1 MVEVGKESAHEK
13 TEYASHHLQT
23 LPQVLTVTVLLVEAV
38 NLLTYVFAARLLF
51 NEYTRK
57 MQEACLTHIFFVWT
71 NFVLGFVHLG
81 YFWWLYSD
89 LFVSMVVVRLA
100 IFF

>member
-1 MVEVGKESAHEK
+1 MVDNYKAHEK
-13 TEYASHHLQT
+13 EEYANHHLQT
-23 LPQVLTVTVLLVEAV
+23 LPQVLTVTVLFVEAF
-38 NLLTYVFAARLLF
+38 NLLTYVFAALLLF

-57 MQEACLTHIFFVWT
+57 MQEACLTHILFVWT

-89 LFVSMVVVRLA
+89 LFVSMVVVRLL
-100 IFF
+100 IFL